1 MKKNQ
6 NKNIAIFAFG
16 LMCLIGS
23 YNAVMIK
30 SESLLSSDSPFKRLD
45 EMYGEV
51 KVGRQLAV
59 ATDWRKVAP
68 VQKKILKATKVDTA
82 STPVTVVEE
91 STAAISHEL
100 DLKLVEVIN
109 TKKWDKGVQSS
120 SFSGSIITN
129 NGIIE
134 NLTASLPEG
143 LNVDISFSEMT
154 GNTFEYDLNG
164 EIYTGMMYQVDHSSY
179 MITMTNGPLEGT
191 RLRFAGEAQADQAE
205 AYLAE
210 THNVEIGTFGSEIEA
225 PQAEELQDT
234 STQTAEVSNF
244 NFNI

>member
-6 NKNIAIFAFG
+6 NKNIAIFAFS
-16 LMCLIGS
+16 LMCLIGT
-23 YNAVMIK
+23 YNAVMIN
-30 SESLLSSDSPFKRLD
+30 SESLLSSNSPFKRLD

-59 ATDWRKVAP
+59 STDWRKVAKTENVIVKAAP
-68 VQKKILKATKVDTA
+68 VVSSNVVAA
-82 STPVTVVEE
+82 PVADNQ
-91 STAAISHEL
+91 AAIQNEL

-109 TKKWDKGVQSS
+109 TKKWEKGVAAS
-120 SFSGSIITN
+120 SFNGSITTN

-134 NLTASLPEG
+134 NLSASLPEG
-143 LNVDISFSEMT
+143 MNIDIAFSEMT

-164 EIYTGMMYQVDHSSY
+164 EIYTGMMYQVDQSSY

-191 RLRFAGEAQADQAE
+191 RLRFAGEAQAEQTE

-210 THNVEIGTFGSEIEA
+210 THNVEVGTFGSEIEA
-225 PQAEELQDT
+225 PQAEEVQDAPA
-234 STQTAEVSNF
+234 QTAEASSF